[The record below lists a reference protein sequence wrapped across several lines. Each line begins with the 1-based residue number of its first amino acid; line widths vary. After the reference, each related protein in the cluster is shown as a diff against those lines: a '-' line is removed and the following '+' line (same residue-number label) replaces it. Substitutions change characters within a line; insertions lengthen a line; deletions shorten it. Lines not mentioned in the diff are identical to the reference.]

1 MSDSGNKSQQQLNSV
16 PSVDLTELARQGK
29 LDPVIGRD
37 QEIGRLVHILTRR
50 TKNNPALIGEAG
62 VGKTAAVEGL
72 AQRIADGDVPERL
85 KDKRILSVDMTN
97 LVAGTAMRGEFE
109 ARLSAL
115 IKEVL
120 DAAGQIIL
128 FIDEMHLIMGAGAA
142 GDNALDVANVLK
154 PHLARGTV
162 QCIGATTYSEYAK
175 YIDKDPALARRFQ
188 KVVIAEPTVDD
199 AIAILRGLREGFEAF
214 HGIKI
219 RDSALVAA
227 VSLSHRYL
235 PERRLP
241 DKAIDLIDEAAS
253 RRRTEIDST
262 PPKLRELLERMAR
275 LELER
280 DSLSKDNDAASVKR
294 LKVVESELKNLQEE
308 SDTIR
313 WQWDKLVKS
322 IHRRSELKSKLAVVK
337 QEIDRA
343 QRKIDFVMVTYL
355 ENTHLFPLEQ
365 ELAADAADS
374 QADDNQFAIPGEI
387 NAADVEKLLAE
398 WTGIPISRLGESDV
412 ARLLQLEEELQSR
425 VVGQE
430 RATTCVSDAIRVAR
444 AGINDPNRP
453 LSSFLFLGP
462 SGVGKTE
469 VARVLADTI
478 FGDANAFIR
487 LDMSEYFDRYTV
499 SRLIGAAPGYI
510 GYDEGG
516 QLTEA
521 VRKKPFACVLFDEIE
536 KAHADVY
543 NVLLQILDEGR
554 LTDSR
559 GRTVDF
565 KNTII
570 ILTSNVGAELVLEG
584 EAELANGGS
593 KTDGSA
599 RKDSSAKSVRSAK
612 TDKTPASA
620 KPGASTKSNGSKTI
634 DGFNN
639 QVGGIDALPADLRSL
654 LLQRFRPE
662 LLNRIDEIVV
672 FSPLCDSALSKIVDI
687 QVELLNKRLIDKG
700 PSLSLSEEAKNWL
713 ASKAYS
719 PAYGARPLKRILRQ
733 NVEIPLS
740 GLLLNGAS
748 GACELHVDVENGAL
762 TFTKR
767 DEKSDRENS

>member
-1 MSDSGNKSQQQLNSV
+1 MSDSENKSHQKGSLNSV
-16 PSVDLTELARQGK
+16 PSVDLTDLARQGK
-29 LDPVIGRD
+29 LEPVIGRD
-37 QEIGRLVHILTRR
+37 QEIGRLVNILTRR

-72 AQRIADGDVPERL
+72 AQRIACGDVPERL
-85 KDKRILSVDMTN
+85 KDKRVLSVDMTN

-115 IKEVL
+115 VNEVL

-142 GDNALDVANVLK
+142 GDNAMDVANVLK

-175 YIDKDPALARRFQ
+175 YIERDPALARRFQ

-262 PPKLRELLERMAR
+262 PPKLRELLERIAR

-280 DSLSKDNDAASVKR
+280 DSLKKDDDAASAKR
-294 LKVVESELKNLQEE
+294 LKVVESELKTLQDE
-308 SDTIR
+308 SDSIR
-313 WQWDKLVKS
+313 WRWEKLVSS
-322 IHRRSELKSKLAVVK
+322 IHRRSELQSKLAVVK

-343 QRKIDFVMVTYL
+343 QRRVDFVMVTYL

-365 ELAADAADS
+365 ELAEDATAPD
-374 QADDNQFAIPGEI
+374 DDNQFAVPGEI
-387 NAADVEKLLAE
+387 NAEDIERLLSE

-412 ARLLQLEEELQSR
+412 ARLLQMEEELRLR

-478 FGDANAFIR
+478 FGDEHAFIR

-536 KAHADVY
+536 KAHSDVY

-565 KNTII
+565 KNTIV
-570 ILTSNVGAELVLEG
+570 ILTSNVGAELVLEDASNG
-584 EAELANGGS
+584 TEDGSSKRGGS
-593 KTDGSA
+593 TSSDGSN
-599 RKDSSAKSVRSAK
+599 SH
-612 TDKTPASA
+612 
-620 KPGASTKSNGSKTI
+620 
-634 DGFNN
+634 
-639 QVGGIDALPADLRSL
+639 VGGIDALPANLRSL

-672 FSPLCDSALSKIVDI
+672 FNPLCDSALSKIVDI
-687 QVELLNKRLIDKG
+687 QIELLNKRLSQKG

-719 PAYGARPLKRILRQ
+719 PAYGARPLKRVLRQ

-740 GLLLNGAS
+740 RLLLNGAG
-748 GACELHVDVENGAL
+748 GAREVQVDVKNDAL
-762 TFTKR
+762 TFTKV
-767 DEKSDRENS
+767 DGKSNGESL

>member
-1 MSDSGNKSQQQLNSV
+1 MSDSENKSHQQGTLNSV

-29 LDPVIGRD
+29 LEPVIGRD

-72 AQRIADGDVPERL
+72 AQRIACGDVPERL
-85 KDKRILSVDMTN
+85 KDKRVLSVDMTN

-142 GDNALDVANVLK
+142 GDNAMDVANVLK

-175 YIDKDPALARRFQ
+175 YIERDPALARRFQ

-199 AIAILRGLREGFEAF
+199 AISILRGLREGFEAF

-262 PPKLRELLERMAR
+262 PPKLRELLERTAR

-280 DSLSKDNDAASVKR
+280 DSLRKDDDAASLKR
-294 LKVVESELKNLQEE
+294 LKVVESELKNLQDE

-313 WQWDKLVKS
+313 WTWEKLVSS
-322 IHRRSELKSKLAVVK
+322 IHRRSELKTKLAVVK

-343 QRKIDFVMVTYL
+343 QRRVDFVMVTYL

-365 ELAADAADS
+365 ELAEDATTAD
-374 QADDNQFAIPGEI
+374 DDNQFAVPGEI
-387 NAADVEKLLAE
+387 NAEDIENLLSE

-412 ARLLQLEEELQSR
+412 ARLLQMETELQSR

-478 FGDANAFIR
+478 FGDENAFIR

-536 KAHADVY
+536 KAHSDVY

-570 ILTSNVGAELVLEG
+570 ILTSNVGAELVLE
-584 EAELANGGS
+584 
-593 KTDGSA
+593 
-599 RKDSSAKSVRSAK
+599 
-612 TDKTPASA
+612 DKL
-620 KPGASTKSNGSKTI
+620 SNGSNDGSSINISSTSSDDTI
-634 DGFNN
+634 SP
-639 QVGGIDALPADLRSL
+639 VGGIDALPANLRSL

-662 LLNRIDEIVV
+662 LLNRIDEIIV
-672 FSPLCDSALSKIVDI
+672 FNPLCNSALSKIVDI
-687 QVELLNKRLIDKG
+687 QVELLNKRLSEKG
-700 PSLSLSEEAKNWL
+700 PSLSLSDEAKNWL

-719 PAYGARPLKRILRQ
+719 PAYGARPLKRVLRQ

-740 GLLLNGAS
+740 RLLLNGAS
-748 GACELHVDVENGAL
+748 GAIEVQVDVKNGAL
-762 TFTKR
+762 AFTKL
-767 DEKSDRENS
+767 DEQSDGKKG

>member
-1 MSDSGNKSQQQLNSV
+1 MSDSGNKSHNQSTLTSV

-29 LDPVIGRD
+29 LEPVIGRD

-85 KDKRILSVDMTN
+85 KDKRVVSVDMTN
-97 LVAGTAMRGEFE
+97 LVAGTAMRGDFE

-120 DAAGQIIL
+120 DASGQIIL

-142 GDNALDVANVLK
+142 GDNAMDVANILK

-175 YIDKDPALARRFQ
+175 YIDRDPALARRFQ
-188 KVVIAEPTVDD
+188 KVVISEPTVDD

-227 VSLSHRYL
+227 VTLSHRYL

-262 PPKLRELLERMAR
+262 PPKLRELLERIAR

-280 DSLSKDNDAASVKR
+280 DSLKKDNDSPSIKR
-294 LKVVESELKNLQEE
+294 LKVVEADLKNLQAE
-308 SDTIR
+308 SDTIK
-313 WQWDKLVKS
+313 WQWDKLVKT

-343 QRKIDFVMVTYL
+343 QRRIDFVMVTYL
-355 ENTHLFPLEQ
+355 ENTHLFPLEE
-365 ELAADAADS
+365 ELAAEAADS
-374 QADDNQFAIPGEI
+374 DADENQFAIPGEI
-387 NAADVEKLLAE
+387 NAEDIEALLAE

-412 ARLLQLEEELQSR
+412 ARLLQMEEELQSR

-478 FGDANAFIR
+478 FGDENAFIR

-536 KAHADVY
+536 KAHTDVY

-570 ILTSNVGAELVLEG
+570 ILTSNVGAELVLESSESDG
-584 EAELANGGS
+584 GGS
-593 KTDGSA
+593 DRSTSNFGINHQA
-599 RKDSSAKSVRSAK
+599 GGISS
-612 TDKTPASA
+612 
-620 KPGASTKSNGSKTI
+620 PGLNH
-634 DGFNN
+634 
-639 QVGGIDALPADLRSL
+639 QVGGIDALPAELRSL

-672 FSPLCDSALSKIVDI
+672 FSPLCDSALSAIVDI
-687 QVELLNKRLIDKG
+687 QVALLNKRLAAKG
-700 PSLSLSEEAKNWL
+700 PCLSLTDEAKGWL

-719 PAYGARPLKRILRQ
+719 PAYGARPLKRLLRQ

-740 GLLLNGAS
+740 RLLLNGAS
-748 GACELHVDVENGAL
+748 GAREVKVDVKDGAL
-762 TFTKR
+762 TFTKV
-767 DEKSDRENS
+767 DEQTNGENG